1 MQFLLYCLCGGLGV
15 VTDYVVFYLSLN
27 AGVWYQ
33 YANVLGYLAGTLISF
48 SLNRIFTF
56 ALRDRVL
63 KRLAMFLAVASVGFA
78 SSALLL
84 WLLVDW
90 GQLDARVAKLI
101 TLPMVVV
108 LQFALNRRITF
119 KN

>member
-1 MQFLLYCLCGGLGV
+1 MQFLLYSLCGGLGV
-15 VTDYVVFYLSLN
+15 GTDYVVFYLSLN

-56 ALRDRVL
+56 ARRDRVL
-63 KRLAMFLAVASVGFA
+63 QRLTMFLAVACVGFTA
-78 SSALLL
+78 SALLL
-84 WLLVDW
+84 WLLVDL
-90 GQLDARVAKLI
+90 GQLDARMGKLI

-108 LQFALNRRITF
+108 LQFSLNRRITF